1 MYDTILLPTDGSEA
15 TTDAAAHAFSH
26 AERYDA
32 TIHVLS
38 VVEISSGLG
47 TAGRDEEKLSRRKRE
62 QTVTAKQLV
71 EEHAPDGVDATVTVK
86 FGSPARVITEYATE
100 IGADLAVMST
110 RARGSAE
117 RVVFGS
123 VTEQVIQGGDTPVLA
138 VQH

>member
-38 VVEISSGLG
+38 VVELAGGLG
-47 TAGRDEEKLSRRKRE
+47 TTGRDEDELERRRRE
-62 QTVTAKQLV
+62 RETAAERLV
-71 EEHAPDGVDATVTVK
+71 EENAAEGIDVTVAVE
-86 FGSPARVITEYATE
+86 FGNPAQVITEYATE
-100 IGADLAVMST
+100 VAADLTVMST
-110 RARGSAE
+110 RGRGGAK

-123 VTEQVIQGGDTPVLA
+123 VTEQVIQAGETPVLA
-138 VQH
+138 VQR